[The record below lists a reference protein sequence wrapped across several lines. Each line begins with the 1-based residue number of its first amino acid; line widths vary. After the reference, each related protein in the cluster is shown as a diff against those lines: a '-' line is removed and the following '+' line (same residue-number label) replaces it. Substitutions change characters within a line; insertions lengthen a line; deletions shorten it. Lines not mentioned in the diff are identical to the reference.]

1 MTVTMTKEGY
11 YTLRGILGYNAK
23 YNIVLSDRG
32 RGKSF
37 DAKHFLMGQDGEF
50 MCLYRQ
56 EGDMMSAI
64 SDWIKPLISTRK
76 SDAYKV
82 YDAADFRWEGN
93 AKEGMTLFYMDQPK
107 GYFRY
112 ISAVNRIKQEVFPD
126 TLNWVW
132 LDEFIPLA
140 WKKLQGVESEGDAIR
155 TIIKTIEH
163 DTIMSRTDKGL
174 KELRM
179 IMFANP
185 FNWNNPILSY
195 FHINGL
201 LGPGI
206 HRAGPGVVWELLE
219 PFEGTKKSKKM
230 TVDEFLGDEVNKNMG
245 FIDQGSF
252 VGPLPKGRVPYLS
265 MRIKRRYFTIYR
277 SGGQMWVRNATQHV
291 DIYSQFGGSVLM
303 KYGTLDGLME
313 DETALEDSS
322 VLERF
327 KSMCAKGRVW
337 FEDINVKFD
346 FLNAINV
353 L

>member
-1 MTVTMTKEGY
+1 MTFTEEGY

-37 DAKHFLMGQDGEF
+37 DAKHFLMAQDGEF

-64 SDWIKPLISTRK
+64 SDWIKPLITSRK
-76 SDAYKV
+76 NTNRWALYE
-82 YDAADFRWEGN
+82 AADFRFDGN
-93 AKEGMTLFYMDQPK
+93 TKEGFTLYYQDQPK
-107 GYFRY
+107 GFFRH

-163 DTIMSRTDKGL
+163 DTVQTREEKGL
-174 KELRM
+174 RPVRM

-219 PFEGTKKSKKM
+219 PFQERKKTKKM

-245 FIDQGSF
+245 FVNQAAF
-252 VGPLPKGRVPYLS
+252 VAPIPKGSVPYLS
-265 MRIKRRYFTIYR
+265 LRIKRKYFTIYKF
-277 SGGQMWVRNATQHV
+277 GMKYWVRGTTQHV
-291 DIYSQFGGSVLM
+291 DIRSQYNGSVLM
-303 KYGTLDGLME
+303 KFGSMDGLQE
-313 DETALEDSS
+313 DEMSVEGTAQFT
-322 VLERF
+322 RF
-327 KSMCAKGRVW
+327 KSLAAIGKLYY
-337 FEDINVKFD
+337 EDINVKFD
-346 FLNAINV
+346 FLNAINAI
-353 L
+353 

>member
-1 MTVTMTKEGY
+1 MTMTKEGY
-11 YTLRGILGYNAK
+11 YSLRGILGYNAK

-37 DAKHFLMGQDGEF
+37 DAKHFLMKQDGEF

-76 SDAYKV
+76 SADYEV
-82 YDAADFRWEGN
+82 YDAADFRWDGSV
-93 AKEGMTLFYMDQPK
+93 KEGFSLIYKDQVK
-107 GYFRY
+107 GFFRY

-155 TIIKTIEH
+155 TIVKTIEH
-163 DTIMSRTDKGL
+163 DTVQSREDKGL
-174 KELRM
+174 KPVRM
-179 IMFANP
+179 ILFANP

-206 HRAGPGVVWELLE
+206 HRAGPGVAWELLE
-219 PFEGTKKSKKM
+219 PFQERKKSKKM
-230 TVDEFLGDEVNKNMG
+230 TVDEFLGNEVNKNMG
-245 FIDQGSF
+245 FVDQAAF
-252 VGPLPKGRVPYLS
+252 VAPIPKKSIPYMS
-265 MRIKRRYFTIYR
+265 IRIKRQYFTVFKN
-277 SGGQMWVRNATQHV
+277 GGLLWVRGAAQHV
-291 DIYSQFGGSVLM
+291 DIRSQYGGSVLM
-303 KYGTLDGLME
+303 KFGSLDGLME
-313 DETALEDSS
+313 DEMCIEGTQYLEN
-322 VLERF
+322 LR
-327 KSMCAKGRVW
+327 KMCNFGKMW
-337 FEDINVKFD
+337 FEDINIKFD
-346 FLNAINV
+346 FLNAVNV

>member
-37 DAKHFLMGQDGEF
+37 DAKHFLMKQDGEF

-76 SDAYKV
+76 SEEYEV
-82 YDAADFRWEGN
+82 YEAADFRFEGST
-93 AKEGMTLFYMDQPK
+93 KEGFTLFYQDQPK
-107 GYFRY
+107 GFFRY

-140 WKKLQGVESEGDAIR
+140 WKKMQGIESEGDAIR

-163 DTIMSRTDKGL
+163 DTIMSREDKGL
-174 KELRM
+174 RPVRM

-219 PFEGTKKSKKM
+219 PFQERKTTKKM

-245 FIDQGSF
+245 FVDQAAF
-252 VGPLPKGRVPYLS
+252 VAAIPKGSIPYMS
-265 MRIKRRYFTIYR
+265 MRIRRKYFTIYKY
-277 SGGQMWVRNATQHV
+277 GLKFWVRGSSGHV
-291 DIYSQFGGSVLM
+291 DIKSQYGGSVLM
-303 KYGTLDGLME
+303 KFGTIDGLME
-313 DETALEDSS
+313 DETSIEGTAQFT
-322 VLERF
+322 RF
-327 KSMCAKGRVW
+327 KTMASIGKLYY
-337 FEDINVKFD
+337 EDINVKFD
-346 FLNAINV
+346 FLNAINAI
-353 L
+353 

>member
-1 MTVTMTKEGY
+1 MTMTKEGY

-23 YNIVLSDRG
+23 YNVVLSDRG

-37 DAKHFLMGQDGEF
+37 DAKHFLMKQPGEF

-64 SDWIKPLISTRK
+64 SDWTKPLISERK
-76 SDAYKV
+76 SEDYIV
-82 YDAADFRWEGN
+82 YNSTDFRWEGN
-93 AKEGMTLFYMDQPK
+93 SKEGMTLYYLDQPK

-126 TLNWVW
+126 TLDWVW

-163 DTIMSRTDKGL
+163 DTVQTREEKGL
-174 KELRM
+174 RPVRM

-219 PFEGTKKSKKM
+219 PFKEDKRTRKM

-245 FIDQGSF
+245 FMDQGAF
-252 VGPLPKGRVPYLS
+252 VSPIPKGSTPYCSL
-265 MRIKRRYFTIYR
+265 RIKRAYFLMFR
-277 SGGQMWVRNATQHV
+277 SGASRFWVRRMTQHTDV
-291 DIYSQFGGSVLM
+291 RSEFNGKILM
-303 KYGTLDGLME
+303 KFGTLDGLME
-313 DETALEDSS
+313 DEMSVEGTAQLT
-322 VLERF
+322 RW
-327 KSMCAKGRVW
+327 KAMAANGRLYY
-337 FEDINVKFD
+337 EDINVKFE
-346 FLNAINV
+346 FLNAINA